1 MEMCVI
7 ERLLSYS
14 QELAA
19 IIKLLALNICRN
31 GPQL

>member
-1 MEMCVI
+1 MEMRVI
-7 ERLLSYS
+7 ERLLSWT

-19 IIKLLALNICRN
+19 IIKLLAFNICRN